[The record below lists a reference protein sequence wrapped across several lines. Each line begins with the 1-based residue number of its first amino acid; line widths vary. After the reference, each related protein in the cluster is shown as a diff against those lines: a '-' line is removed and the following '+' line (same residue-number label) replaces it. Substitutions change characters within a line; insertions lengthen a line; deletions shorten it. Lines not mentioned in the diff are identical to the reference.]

1 MDMVIYMRTL
11 LPIVVVNVIKL
22 PQTNSKC
29 EEGENQ
35 IKPGLSKKILDIT

>member
-11 LPIVVVNVIKL
+11 LPVNVIKL

-35 IKPGLSKKILDIT
+35 IKQGLSNKILDIT